1 MNITLNNSVDQYSNF
16 NVIGVDKAKKEE
28 APKNAINFNQDSVS
42 FSNAGKAMS
51 QIDRLNKQKEN
62 LQEKRE
68 ELLQKSL
75 AGEDIGDQIEKLDEK
90 MIEIEVEILNAKQK
104 EAEKAT
110 KDSSEKAIKAEPKT
124 KEEVMFQKISNVISS
139 SISTDQK
146 EAVESKSIA
155 LSLNKKMTEQV
166 EHIEEELVEVK
177 EPPKKIDE
185 AHQEKEHTE
194 KEYKE
199 DREHITIDVVL

>member
-51 QIDRLNKQKEN
+51 QMDKLNKQKEN

-75 AGEDIGDQIEKLDEK
+75 AGEDIGDEIEKLDEK
-90 MIEIEVEILNAKQK
+90 MIEIEAEILNAKQK

-177 EPPKKIDE
+177 EPHKKIDE